1 VAVLVVALIGGVAF
15 VLLSAPPA
23 APTLD
28 RVELTAAQT
37 MDQGG
42 QVTVTARAYDT
53 AGVERTADVAFAWSR
68 APTSRAE
75 VTSQADDS
83 RADVRAIEAGVVN
96 VTVTATLGSASRN
109 DSAEITIEAVQFQVT
124 ASDTTP
130 VESTPI
136 SLTVRAKRGVADA
149 TGYTGTVTFTSDDAL
164 ATLPPNTAFVAGDS
178 GVRTFSNV
186 VLRTIGSVTITVRD
200 TIATTITGSVTV
212 DVEPAPGAPTARFDA
227 TRTLLRVDVNASA
240 STDPENDIATY
251 AWDFQNDGTFEAT
264 GASPTATHTYSA
276 AGRYTIRLRVTDS
289 LGNTGNATAVV
300 TAAPSTL
307 DYEYYDFF
315 NVPYGEWWDMR
326 TGTYGDLPI
335 NAECFSPE
343 SIADGLCGPTD
354 PNVNDTSAFPYTNWY
369 PLPGSFQPGNPNNN
383 PMIYAP
389 YRFRATGINV
399 GGYNRS
405 EPVFLPVLEYG
416 QAPGSR
422 LDFDLQLQYL
432 THSAALARR
441 AAGCPAPNNINTRD
455 GFEIQAWMNLTM
467 DLQQSR
473 RMFGV
478 VAVDPTTATAWWAT
492 ALNGVC
498 IPETS
503 FEISVEDWFFDLGNG
518 KYDIYNSF
526 EYFYSPFWTNISATV
541 DLDGTTH
548 VSIEHAAWGTEVLL
562 ARMFYWGNASY
573 ADNYLDST
581 KAEGWWGMELAW
593 FEDLVMSGDMGAG
606 GFNFTLDSAMQ
617 YHWQHT
623 ALPNQNGFD
632 QVDDIPV
639 WSWGPIL
646 TDYAEVGAPVGPFTE
661 LERYPDANYSYTHAT
676 PGGVPYGQ
684 DKPYDYVPI
693 SWDLDVGQT
702 WRFEFPTSDIV
713 FYDPNTTPIGAD
725 PVAGEYMELRA
736 PLTYSSTNPASFG
749 TWDAATNTWT
759 VIGPDPTNGPAG
771 SPGPDG
777 VPGTADDDYALVS
790 WGGITFAPGGS
801 AGAPPAS
808 APSTGSAGVEASWR
822 VSRGPGQALDLAV
835 VPIRVETDRHW
846 AG

>member
-1 VAVLVVALIGGVAF
+1 MAQGEIPPAPAPAPAPAGPATGSRKVVALVIVAVLVVALIGGVAF

-37 MDQGG
+37 MDQGS
-42 QVTVTARAYDT
+42 QLTVTARAYDT
-53 AGVERTADVAFAWSR
+53 AGADRTADVAFAWSR
-68 APTSRAE
+68 APTSRAQ
-75 VTSQADDS
+75 VTPQADDS

-136 SLTVRAKRGVADA
+136 TLTVRAKKGVADA
-149 TGYTGTVTFTSDDAL
+149 TGYTGTATFSSDDAL

-300 TAAPSTL
+300 TAAASTL

-389 YRFRATGINV
+389 YRFNATGMNV

-455 GFEIQAWMNLTM
+455 GFEIQAWINLTM

-478 VAVDPTTATAWWAT
+478 VAVDPATATAW
-492 ALNGVC
+492 
-498 IPETS
+498 
-503 FEISVEDWFFDLGNG
+503 
-518 KYDIYNSF
+518 
-526 EYFYSPFWTNISATV
+526 
-541 DLDGTTH
+541 
-548 VSIEHAAWGTEVLL
+548 
-562 ARMFYWGNASY
+562 
-573 ADNYLDST
+573 
-581 KAEGWWGMELAW
+581 
-593 FEDLVMSGDMGAG
+593 
-606 GFNFTLDSAMQ
+606 
-617 YHWQHT
+617 
-623 ALPNQNGFD
+623 
-632 QVDDIPV
+632 
-639 WSWGPIL
+639 
-646 TDYAEVGAPVGPFTE
+646 
-661 LERYPDANYSYTHAT
+661 
-676 PGGVPYGQ
+676 
-684 DKPYDYVPI
+684 
-693 SWDLDVGQT
+693 
-702 WRFEFPTSDIV
+702 
-713 FYDPNTTPIGAD
+713 
-725 PVAGEYMELRA
+725 
-736 PLTYSSTNPASFG
+736 
-749 TWDAATNTWT
+749 
-759 VIGPDPTNGPAG
+759 
-771 SPGPDG
+771 
-777 VPGTADDDYALVS
+777 
-790 WGGITFAPGGS
+790 
-801 AGAPPAS
+801 
-808 APSTGSAGVEASWR
+808 
-822 VSRGPGQALDLAV
+822 
-835 VPIRVETDRHW
+835 
-846 AG
+846 